1 MNTKYHK
8 QCLSGYK
15 IGPWE
20 YFFTR
25 KGAKMNTK
33 LTQMLKI
40 QHPIVLAPMAWITDA
55 DLAAAVSEAGGLGT
69 IGPNAGFTSVTRDVE
84 ETGERLREQIRRCR
98 KLTSQP
104 FAVNFV
110 VGVVGWDR
118 DFSDRC
124 VEVGIQEKIPVA
136 IVSQGSPLF
145 YTQRLKEAGITVIH
159 VCSTV
164 RHVQKA
170 EAAGVDAVVVSGTEG
185 GGHSGFDQLTTF
197 CLVPQAAE
205 AVDIPVVAG
214 GGVVDAKGL
223 IGALSL
229 GAEGVYMGTRF
240 MATKEC
246 PAHINVKKAVMAA
259 TDTSTISVRHG
270 MPVSDQNTG
279 TGNRGFV
286 EERRG
291 SIRMLINDYVKKFMA
306 EKAGDFTYDEITK
319 ISGDSPEN
327 AQSNRTVSSF
337 IFGELENNS
346 ITVGQGAG
354 MISDIPSCRDLIE
367 RIMKE
372 TKLIFERLNK
382 MR

>member
-1 MNTKYHK
+1 
-8 QCLSGYK
+8 
-15 IGPWE
+15 
-20 YFFTR
+20 
-25 KGAKMNTK
+25 MNTK
-33 LTQMLKI
+33 LTRLLKI
-40 QHPIVLAPMAWITDA
+40 RHPIVLAPMAWITDA

-69 IGPNAGFTSVTRDVE
+69 IGPNAGFRSVTRDVE
-84 ETGERLREQIRRCR
+84 ETGERLREQVRKCR
-98 KLTSQP
+98 NLTSHP

-124 VEVGIQEKIPVA
+124 LEVGIQEKIPVA
-136 IVSQGSPLF
+136 IVSQGSPTV
-145 YTQRLKEAGITVIH
+145 YTQRLKDEGITVIH

-170 EAAGVDAVVVSGTEG
+170 QAAGVDAVVVSGTEG

-197 CLVPQAAE
+197 CLVPQAAL
-205 AVDIPVVAG
+205 AVDIPVIAG
-214 GGVVDAKGL
+214 GGVVNARGL

-246 PAHINVKKAVMAA
+246 PAHINVKKAVLAA
-259 TDTSTISVRHG
+259 TDTSTLSVRHG
-270 MPVSDQNTG
+270 KPASNQNPN

-291 SIRMLINDYVKKFMA
+291 SIRMLINDYVMKFMA
-306 EKAGDFTYDEITK
+306 EKRDVFTYDEIMNTE
-319 ISGDSPEN
+319 GDAPEN

-337 IFGELENNS
+337 LFGELEDNS

-354 MISDIPSCRDLIE
+354 MISDIPSCRELIE
-367 RIMKE
+367 RMIKE
-372 TKLIFERLNK
+372 TESIFERLNK